1 MAALAALAAG
11 ATTARRA
18 VLAGSG
24 TAWSHGIP
32 REPLEAAD
40 DEDPGVAGRGRSEG
54 AAGHAFAEL
63 DGEGAAP
70 AGAARRGRAGPPLG
84 GVLGQDQVGGA
95 QAASRLEQPAQER
108 GGDAEGRVGD
118 DVERLA
124 GEPEVGRVGPH
135 HDDGVAE
142 PLPQLPGPA
151 RVDLDRHHPRAAAYE
166 RVGDGAGAG
175 TDVEHD
181 GAAGDVGVSDE
192 ALRPSGFEL
201 VEPPPRR

>member
-1 MAALAALAAG
+1 ML
-11 ATTARRA
+11 
-18 VLAGSG
+18 
-24 TAWSHGIP
+24 
-32 REPLEAAD
+32 RE
-40 DEDPGVAGRGRSEG
+40 
-54 AAGHAFAEL
+54 
-63 DGEGAAP
+63 
-70 AGAARRGRAGPPLG
+70 
-84 GVLGQDQVGGA
+84 DQAGGA
-95 QAASRLEQPAQER
+95 QPAARLQQPAQER

-118 DVERLA
+118 DVVRLA
-124 GEPEVGRVGPH
+124 GEPEVGRVGLH

-151 RVDLDRHHPRAAAYE
+151 RVHLDRHHPRAATDE

-181 GAAGDVGVSDE
+181 GAGGDVGVSDE